1 MNARP
6 EVSAFFLVPESID
19 DAERVSGGNVYDQRI
34 RDGLRAEGWD
44 ARMILVAENEPRQT
58 ADALSQLPDGTLLL
72 VDGLLATHHADA
84 IAAEGARLR
93 LVVLAHM
100 IAADLTDS
108 ERRAYGVARRIIA
121 TSNWTRGELIAQGVA
136 DPARIT
142 VAHPGT
148 DPATA
153 TTASSSG
160 DRLLCVGTVAPHK
173 GQDLLVRTLADCS
186 DVPGWTCTIAGSLQG
201 APDFVTALRDA
212 IESAGL
218 ADRIEFTG
226 VLTGRPLEDAYGR
239 ADLVIALSR
248 SESYGMVVAEALAR
262 GIPVLT
268 SGVGGIP
275 EAIAQ
280 DAAAMTVP
288 LDDPWALEVV
298 LHRWWASPALRQERK
313 AAALKARDAALPW
326 STTTA
331 IVAST
336 LEETAIAAAEGSL
349 RGGMSAES
357 VPRR

>member
-1 MNARP
+1 VNARP
-6 EVSAFFLVPESID
+6 EASVFFLVPDAID

-34 RDGLRAEGWD
+34 RDGLRADGWD
-44 ARMILVAENEPRQT
+44 VRMILVAEDEPRQT
-58 ADALSQLPDGTLLL
+58 ADVLSQLPDGTLLL
-72 VDGLLATHHADA
+72 VDGLLATQHADA
-84 IAAEGARLR
+84 LAAEGARLR

-100 IAADLTDS
+100 IAADLADS
-108 ERRAYGVARRIIA
+108 ERRAYGVARRVIA

-148 DPATA
+148 DPAAA
-153 TTASSSG
+153 TTASASG
-160 DRLLCVGTVAPHK
+160 ERLLCVGTVAPHK
-173 GQDLLVRTLADCS
+173 GHDLLVRTLADCS
-186 DVPGWTCTIAGSLQG
+186 DVPGWTCTIVGSLQA
-201 APDFVTALRDA
+201 APDFVTALRAA

-248 SESYGMVVAEALAR
+248 SESYGMAVAEALAR

-288 LDDPWALEVV
+288 LDDPWALDVV

-313 AAALKARDAALPW
+313 AAALKARDAARPW

-336 LEETAIAAAEGSL
+336 LAEVAIAHPEGAL
-349 RGGMSAES
+349 RGGVSAEPA
-357 VPRR
+357 PRR

>member
-6 EVSAFFLVPESID
+6 EASVFFLVPDAID

-34 RDGLRAEGWD
+34 RDGLRAEGWEV
-44 ARMILVAENEPRQT
+44 RMIRVAENEPGRT

-72 VDGLLATHHADA
+72 VDGLLATHHTDA

-100 IAADLTDS
+100 IAADLADS

-121 TSNWTRGELIAQGVA
+121 TSNWTRGGLIAQGVA
-136 DPARIT
+136 DPARIA
-142 VAHPGT
+142 VAHPGA
-148 DPATA
+148 DPAA
-153 TTASSSG
+153 TTAASSSG
-160 DRLLCVGTVAPHK
+160 HRLLCVGTVAPHK
-173 GQDLLVRTLADCS
+173 GQDLLVRSLADCS
-186 DVPGWTCTIAGSLQG
+186 DVPGWTCTIVGSLHA
-201 APDFVTALRDA
+201 APDFVTALRAA
-212 IESAGL
+212 IASAGL

-226 VLTGRPLEDAYGR
+226 VLAGRPLEEAYGR

-288 LDDPWALEVV
+288 LDDPWALDVV
-298 LHRWWASPALRQERK
+298 LHRWWASPALRRERK
-313 AAALKARDAALPW
+313 AAALKARDAARPW

-336 LEETAIAAAEGSL
+336 LAEAALAHAGAAF
-349 RGGMSAES
+349 RGDVSADS